1 MHYVVKDCLTLF
13 GKLNETLTA
22 SWDYMYEEAKKYY
35 EQNGSQI
42 KRLESI
48 GMTWENTDAAD
59 VFNVSGGKLIQNDEL
74 RGRAV

>member
-1 MHYVVKDCLTLF
+1 
-13 GKLNETLTA
+13 
-22 SWDYMYEEAKKYY
+22 MYEEAKKYY
-35 EQNGSQI
+35 EQNGNQI

-59 VFNVSGGKLIQNDEL
+59 VFNVFDGKLIQNDEL